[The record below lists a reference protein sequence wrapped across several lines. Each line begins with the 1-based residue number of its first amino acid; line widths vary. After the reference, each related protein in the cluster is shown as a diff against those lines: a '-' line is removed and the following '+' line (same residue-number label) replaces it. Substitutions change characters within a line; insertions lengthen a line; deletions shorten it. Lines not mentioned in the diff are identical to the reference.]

1 MKIFLKKLMQKMLFN
16 KTAIPTSERRVVI
29 FTAPSGAGKTTLVR
43 HLLSQI
49 PALQFS
55 ISATTRPK
63 RDSEVNGQD
72 YYFLSKKDFFDKV
85 ATGDFLEWEEVYA
98 DCCYGTLKKEVD
110 RIWSSGHQVIF
121 DVDVKGATN
130 IKNFYGDRALAI
142 YIKPPSLEVLIERL
156 KNRKTES
163 FESLQRRIKR
173 ATLELEYENDFDCVI
188 VNDKLDVAKKE
199 ALSTVQEFLALSLV

>member
-1 MKIFLKKLMQKMLFN
+1 MLFN